1 MTKDKA
7 RQKTDKELDI
17 MEKEISRV
25 YSKNPALI
33 SVQKEYAKYMGM
45 VQKRTESLYKTYIDE
60 SDKNIKQEKK
70 EAYMAELRALTIES
84 SEYKKLI
91 KKVANAITETN
102 KQALDIVN
110 DAMQEVYVMN
120 YNQVAEECEKVG
132 IKVNGKK

>member
-25 YSKNPALI
+25 YSKNLALI
-33 SVQKEYAKYMGM
+33 SVQKEYAKYMSM
-45 VQKRTESLYKTYIDE
+45 VQGRTESLYKAYIDE

-110 DAMQEVYVMN
+110 DAMQEVYVIN

>member
-17 MEKEISRV
+17 MEKEINRV

-45 VQKRTESLYKTYIDE
+45 VQKRTESLYKAYIDE